1 MNRQEE
7 LPIGGGGRWESWRI
21 VINRN
26 GGQAAISFM
35 PDVDEAHV
43 CILESSQLEGLY
55 VEDLVYMPC
64 FGHTLEL
71 QENENWSESKVP
83 AFLFGLPSSFSQRL
97 KGREAERVSL

>member
-1 MNRQEE
+1 
-7 LPIGGGGRWESWRI
+7 
-21 VINRN
+21 
-26 GGQAAISFM
+26 M

-71 QENENWSESKVP
+71 QENEN
-83 AFLFGLPSSFSQRL
+83 
-97 KGREAERVSL
+97 